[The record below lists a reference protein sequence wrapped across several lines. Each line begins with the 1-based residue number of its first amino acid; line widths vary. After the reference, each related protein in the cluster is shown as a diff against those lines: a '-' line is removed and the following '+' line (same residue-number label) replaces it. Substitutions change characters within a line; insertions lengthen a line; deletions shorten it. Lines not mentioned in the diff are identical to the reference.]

1 MGTFDGPGLRL
12 VVFLQ
17 GCNFRCLY
25 CANPDTI
32 AGKGGTPTPPEE
44 IVRMAMSQR
53 PFFGKRGGVTFS
65 GGEPTFQIV
74 VNEDDESFDFET
86 ESTIYLGECFSDDE
100 LNELLEK
107 NLAHIIRIKEEYKTN
122 L

>member
-1 MGTFDGPGLRL
+1 
-12 VVFLQ
+12 
-17 GCNFRCLY
+17 
-25 CANPDTI
+25 
-32 AGKGGTPTPPEE
+32 
-44 IVRMAMSQR
+44 
-53 PFFGKRGGVTFS
+53 
-65 GGEPTFQIV
+65 